1 MAQIA
6 KIGKLFH
13 LTHVVTSLDEADR
26 WYDSVFSALRYYRGY
41 LKASM
46 RDASLV
52 CVGDLVL
59 EPIEQRKIPG
69 SEKTPIGKFYAR
81 YGQRFHSIAWYVDN
95 AVGLF
100 EPLSKQHIRLFDM
113 IGNPVRDAHQTPAL
127 WTHPKD
133 AHAMLEFAPSGEFN
147 MDPRLHPAWSASYW
161 RDKHPL
167 RIDRTSHIT
176 VTFADLK
183 HAYGL
188 YGEALG
194 GKLLHEEE
202 VPGLRK
208 SAFFAVGEDTIVE
221 AAQPLSMSSPEG
233 RDMEKDGEG
242 VFAVTFK
249 TLDLNR
255 AGQFLESKAQ
265 RIESRDAHSLTLN
278 VQDTFG
284 MTVGFTDRAIPN
296 DPR

>member
-1 MAQIA
+1 
-6 KIGKLFH
+6 
-13 LTHVVTSLDEADR
+13 
-26 WYDSVFSALRYYRGY
+26 
-41 LKASM
+41 
-46 RDASLV
+46 
-52 CVGDLVL
+52 
-59 EPIEQRKIPG
+59 
-69 SEKTPIGKFYAR
+69 
-81 YGQRFHSIAWYVDN
+81 
-95 AVGLF
+95 
-100 EPLSKQHIRLFDM
+100 
-113 IGNPVRDAHQTPAL
+113 
-127 WTHPKD
+127 
-133 AHAMLEFAPSGEFN
+133 MLEFAPSGEFN
-147 MDPRLHPAWSASYW
+147 VDPRLHPAWSASYW

-194 GKLLHEEE
+194 GKLLHEEI
-202 VPGLRK
+202 PGRKK

-255 AGQFLESKAQ
+255 AAQFLESKGAADRIARRSLAHAQ
-265 RIESRDAHSLTLN
+265 CSGYLRHDGRIHRSRDT
-278 VQDTFG
+278 
-284 MTVGFTDRAIPN
+284 
-296 DPR
+296 

>member
-1 MAQIA
+1 MA

-13 LTHVVTSLDEADR
+13 LTHLVTDLDAADR
-26 WYDSVFSALRYYRGY
+26 WYDKVFSAQRYYRGY
-41 LKASM
+41 MKAAL

-59 EPIEQRKIPG
+59 EPIQVAKVPG
-69 SEKTPIGKFYAR
+69 AEKSPVGKFYAR
-81 YGQRFHSIAWYVDN
+81 FGQRFHSIAWYVDQ
-95 AVGLF
+95 AAGLF
-100 EPLSKQHIRLFDM
+100 APLTKQHIRLYDM
-113 IGNPVRDAHQTPAL
+113 LGNKLTDANQSMAL

-133 AHAMLEFAPSGEFN
+133 AHSLLEFAPSGEFN
-147 MDPRLHPAWSASYW
+147 LDPRLHPAWSSTYW
-161 RDKHPL
+161 RDQHPL
-167 RIDRTSHIT
+167 GIDRTSHIT

-183 HAYGL
+183 NASGL

-194 GKLLHEEE
+194 GKLIHEEE
-202 VPGLRK
+202 IPGHKR

-221 AAQPLSMSSPEG
+221 AAQPLSMSTPEG

-249 TLDLNR
+249 TLNLAR
-255 AGQFLESKAQ
+255 AAKFLESKGQ
-265 RIESRDAHSLTLN
+265 RIESQDAHSLTLN
-278 VQDTFG
+278 TQDTFG
-284 MTVGFTDRAIPN
+284 MTIGFTDRSLPN